1 LYPCRGCQPSFAS
14 ELPCPLRP
22 ALQILSLGKHK
33 VMLCP
38 LGGKRP
44 NPQ

>member
-14 ELPCPLRP
+14 ELPCPLHQ
-22 ALQILSLGKHK
+22 ALPILSFGKHK